1 MPAKGG
7 LQQDPEKGGAAGR
20 DDQVGEE
27 NDDDALMQ
35 RVADGDARAYSIIV
49 AASLER
55 VLALARRMLG
65 NDAEAEDVAQEAF
78 LRLWRHADRWQPGRA
93 RISTWLYRVTS
104 NLVIDRHRSVRPT
117 TMPELPEIPVSAV
130 QGREMEEEDL
140 SRHVDRALQDLPE
153 RQRMA
158 LTLFHFEEL
167 PMAEVAEMMDASV
180 EAVESLLARGRRA
193 LKKSLAESWQDYL
206 PEDLN

>member
-1 MPAKGG
+1 MPARSG
-7 LQQDPEKGGAAGR
+7 LRRGHEKAVAPGR
-20 DDQVGEE
+20 DDKTGDE

-65 NDAEAEDVAQEAF
+65 NEAEAEDVAQEAF
-78 LRLWRHADRWQPGRA
+78 LRLWRHAEKWEPGRA
-93 RISTWLYRVTS
+93 RVSTWLYRVTN
-104 NLVIDRHRSVRPT
+104 NLVIDRLRSVRPT
-117 TMPELPEIPVSAV
+117 TMPELPEIPISAV
-130 QGREMEEEDL
+130 QGRQMEEEDL
-140 SRHVDRALQDLPE
+140 SRHVDQALQALPE

-167 PMAEVAEMMDASV
+167 PMAEVATLMDASV
-180 EAVESLLARGRRA
+180 EAVESLLARGRRT
-193 LKKSLAESWQDYL
+193 LKKSLSESWQDYL

>member
-1 MPAKGG
+1 VPARSGLRQGPAKAVA
-7 LQQDPEKGGAAGR
+7 PGR
-20 DDQVGEE
+20 DDQTGDD

-65 NDAEAEDVAQEAF
+65 NEAEAEDVAQEAF
-78 LRLWRHADRWQPGRA
+78 LRLWRQAEKWEPGRA
-93 RISTWLYRVTS
+93 RVSTWLYRVTS
-104 NLVIDRHRSVRPT
+104 NLVIDRLRSVRPT
-117 TMPELPEIPVSAV
+117 TMPELPEVPVSAD
-130 QGREMEEEDL
+130 QSRQMEEEDL
-140 SRHVDRALQDLPE
+140 SRHVDQALQALPE

-167 PMAEVAEMMDASV
+167 PMAEVASLMDASV
-180 EAVESLLARGRRA
+180 EAVESLLARGRRT

-206 PEDLN
+206 PDDLN